1 MLVGAFCLHQ
11 QQLNYLQKKERKKQ
25 TWWVEVKQY
34 KKKKKKK
41 KKKRPTKKNGKLY
54 LKNTMNNIA
63 FAWGKKRKLSGG
75 NKFFILHVLLS
86 INAILRSVVK
96 IHMHN
101 ILHTFPN
108 FEDISR
114 TMTIFWTKQTPNSKD
129 NISTFSE
136 KL

>member
-1 MLVGAFCLHQ
+1 MPASTTTQLLTKEGEKETDLVGRSQ
-11 QQLNYLQKKERKKQ
+11 TIQKEKKEK
-25 TWWVEVKQY
+25 E
-34 KKKKKKK
+34 
-41 KKKRPTKKNGKLY
+41 KKRPTKKNGKLY

>member
-1 MLVGAFCLHQ
+1 MPASTTTQLLTKEGEKETDLVGRSQ
-11 QQLNYLQKKERKKQ
+11 TIQKEKKEK
-25 TWWVEVKQY
+25 E
-34 KKKKKKK
+34 
-41 KKKRPTKKNGKLY
+41 KKRPTKKNGKLY

-86 INAILRSVVK
+86 INAILRSVAK

>member
-1 MLVGAFCLHQ
+1 
-11 QQLNYLQKKERKKQ
+11 
-25 TWWVEVKQY
+25 
-34 KKKKKKK
+34 
-41 KKKRPTKKNGKLY
+41 
-54 LKNTMNNIA
+54 MNNIA